1 MTAVPST
8 GSPDATWLRTVVSD
22 PLVAPMLR
30 QLGDE
35 YSARYGK
42 DAHAEMA
49 RYPGA
54 EFEPPDGVLLLLL
67 ERGEPVAG
75 GAYRRYDARTAELKR
90 IWTHAAQRRRGL
102 ARRVVAELE
111 RTAASSGYRRVY
123 LTTGP
128 RQPEARALYLAAGYS
143 PLFDLT
149 ADPETIGPLP
159 FTKDLAT
166 LVTERPSAG
175 GCEAG
180 PAGKEVPT
188 IAATAPVG
196 RADEPVR
203 AKDFRT
209 T

>member
-1 MTAVPST
+1 MTAVPSAAA

-35 YSARYGK
+35 YSTRYGK

-49 RYPGA
+49 RYPSE

-67 ERGEPVAG
+67 EAGAGVAG
-75 GAYRRYDARTAELKR
+75 GAYRRYDGTTAELKR
-90 IWTHAAQRRRGL
+90 IWTHPAHRRRGL

-111 RTAASSGYRRVY
+111 RIAAASGYRSVY

-128 RQPEARALYLAAGYS
+128 RQPEARALYLAAGYR
-143 PLFDLT
+143 PLFDLS

-159 FTKDLAT
+159 FRKDL
-166 LVTERPSAG
+166 
-175 GCEAG
+175 
-180 PAGKEVPT
+180 
-188 IAATAPVG
+188 
-196 RADEPVR
+196 
-203 AKDFRT
+203 
-209 T
+209 